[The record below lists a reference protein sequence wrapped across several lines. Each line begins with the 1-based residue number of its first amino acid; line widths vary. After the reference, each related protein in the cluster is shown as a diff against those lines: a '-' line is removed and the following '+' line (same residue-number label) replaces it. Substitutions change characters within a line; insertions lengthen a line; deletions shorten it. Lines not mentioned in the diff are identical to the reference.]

1 MRRVCE
7 ALIVGDFRKIVDCG
21 DLGGVWMRRVRGAL
35 IVGKSVWDSGG
46 VWMRW
51 VIVGDFGRLWMGRVR
66 VGIIETERCI

>member
-1 MRRVCE
+1 
-7 ALIVGDFRKIVDCG
+7 
-21 DLGGVWMRRVRGAL
+21 MRRVRGAL